1 MLACAAALSWAEMIP
16 GVIGQQHESGE
27 VMVMLPAG
35 HNEILIKY
43 LDCNK
48 LSIFLLWRHSNESHA
63 LQPDS
68 DQFDASLPLQDTR

>member
-1 MLACAAALSWAEMIP
+1 MALTPGVSACAAALSWAEVIP

-43 LDCNK
+43 LNCNK
-48 LSIFLLWRHSNESHA
+48 LLINIGNISVVEAF
-63 LQPDS
+63 
-68 DQFDASLPLQDTR
+68 